1 MKNGR
6 IVIDPEKPLPTELS
20 KEYWETFA
28 KLILEYFFPE
38 KFYDLS
44 VDDEKPDLRNVS
56 ANIGIEVTSVENEKS
71 REIDSLY
78 TRQYAYGNDIQKEK
92 ALKRIKELGGKPEK
106 FFLMHPVVNRDIEKI
121 YTAVKTKTQKLN
133 KGYRVFNEN
142 DLFIFDTNII
152 LDAELPEILDN
163 IASNSIGE
171 KSFSDVYIYC
181 FGGDL
186 YEFDILHRKYN
197 HIEESSEIV
206 QQLAID
212 TRQILIQKYN
222 DNI

>member
-1 MKNGR
+1 MKNKSL
-6 IVIDPEKPLPTELS
+6 VIDPEKPLPTELS

-28 KLILEYFFPE
+28 KLILEHFFPK

-44 VDDEKPDLRNVS
+44 VDGEKPDLRNSS
-56 ANIGIEVTSVENEKS
+56 ANIGIEVTSVENEIS

-78 TRQYAYGNDIQKEK
+78 TRQYTYGNDSQKEK

-106 FFLMHPVVNRDIEKI
+106 FFLMHPVINRDIGKI
-121 YTAVKTKTQKLN
+121 YKAVKTKTQKLN
-133 KGYRVFNEN
+133 KDYQIFNEN

-152 LDAELPEILDN
+152 LDAELPEVLNN
-163 IASNSIGE
+163 IVTNSIGNE
-171 KSFSDVYIYC
+171 SFNNVYIYC

-186 YEFDILHRKYN
+186 YMFDISSKKYD
-197 HIEESSEIV
+197 HIEESGKIV

-212 TRQILIQKYN
+212 TRQMLIRKYN
-222 DNI
+222 NIP

>member
-92 ALKRIKELGGKPEK
+92 ALKRMPLGWNGKNSSCHTISTDGITSMIAASVKCP
-106 FFLMHPVVNRDIEKI
+106 LPVADR
-121 YTAVKTKTQKLN
+121 
-133 KGYRVFNEN
+133 
-142 DLFIFDTNII
+142 
-152 LDAELPEILDN
+152 LP
-163 IASNSIGE
+163 
-171 KSFSDVYIYC
+171 
-181 FGGDL
+181 
-186 YEFDILHRKYN
+186 
-197 HIEESSEIV
+197 
-206 QQLAID
+206 
-212 TRQILIQKYN
+212 
-222 DNI
+222 